1 MWAHAFFVWEA
12 RSAEILLVVIR
23 DFECILRI
31 REMKRRNLDGCKN
44 IIHADQKRQWASDPG
59 DAGHHGVF
67 PASALPQLQHDES
80 EGAGDQDGADEEPE
94 DEEYFCPECGAKI
107 TIDMTEC
114 PNCGIGLSFEEE
126 DEE

>member
-1 MWAHAFFVWEA
+1 MISELPGVNTDVVAVLKENGIEDIEQFMAAFDDKSVFEIEDLAKEEIEEVANLIQEVVEFVDE
-12 RSAEILLVVIR
+12 EP
-23 DFECILRI
+23 E
-31 REMKRRNLDGCKN
+31 
-44 IIHADQKRQWASDPG
+44 
-59 DAGHHGVF
+59 
-67 PASALPQLQHDES
+67 DES